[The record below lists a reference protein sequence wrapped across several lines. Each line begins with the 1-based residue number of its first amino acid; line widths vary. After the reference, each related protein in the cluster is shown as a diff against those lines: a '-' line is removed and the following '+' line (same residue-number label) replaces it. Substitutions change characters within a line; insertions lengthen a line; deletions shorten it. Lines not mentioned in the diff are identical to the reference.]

1 MAEMGMYQPSL
12 DSIIAQLTQ
21 LADVLTH
28 AQRIGETLADA
39 SERVH
44 TPPIWDRRELAAIL
58 CGLRCLQAFF
68 LRTDSSSVDLKAL
81 ASILTDEWRVDPL
94 SITEVDQL
102 CERLNT

>member
-1 MAEMGMYQPSL
+1 MRTPQPQTL
-12 DSIIAQLTQ
+12 NQVLAKLEQLSKD
-21 LADVLTH
+21 LNDLRAFVP
-28 AQRIGETLADA
+28 
-39 SERVH
+39 V
-44 TPPIWDRRELAAIL
+44 WNRRELAAIL

-81 ASILTDEWRVDPL
+81 ASILTDEWQVDPL

>member
-1 MAEMGMYQPSL
+1 MRTPQPQTL
-12 DSIIAQLTQ
+12 NQVLAKLEQLSKD
-21 LADVLTH
+21 LNDLRAFVP
-28 AQRIGETLADA
+28 
-39 SERVH
+39 V
-44 TPPIWDRRELAAIL
+44 WNRRELAAIL

>member
-1 MAEMGMYQPSL
+1 MRTPQPQTL
-12 DSIIAQLTQ
+12 NQVLAKLEQLSKD
-21 LADVLTH
+21 LNDLRAFVP
-28 AQRIGETLADA
+28 
-39 SERVH
+39 V
-44 TPPIWDRRELAAIL
+44 WNRRELAAIL

-102 CERLNT
+102 CERLNTKG

>member
-1 MAEMGMYQPSL
+1 MRTPQPQTL
-12 DSIIAQLTQ
+12 NQVLAKLEQLSKD
-21 LADVLTH
+21 LNDLRAFVP
-28 AQRIGETLADA
+28 
-39 SERVH
+39 V
-44 TPPIWDRRELAAIL
+44 WNRRELAAIL

-68 LRTDSSSVDLKAL
+68 LKTDSSSVDLKAL

>member
-12 DSIIAQLTQ
+12 DSIMARLTQ
-21 LADVLTH
+21 LSKDVMLAKTQLTEI
-28 AQRIGETLADA
+28 AKAA
-39 SERVH
+39 ERAN
-44 TPPIWDRRELAAIL
+44 PPIWDRRELAAIL

-81 ASILTDEWRVDPL
+81 ASILTDEWQVDPL